1 MKRFLS
7 RAFPRMGPTASTSK
21 DSGFVFALKI
31 CLSSITPFALCIKV
45 GNAIPA
51 CFFEAMRG
59 LYDRIMEMPHQ
70 ALMAIG
76 WLSKLLAKISRY

>member
-45 GNAIPA
+45 GNAFPT
-51 CFFEAMRG
+51 FVVFTQSRK
-59 LYDRIMEMPHQ
+59 RIST
-70 ALMAIG
+70 LV
-76 WLSKLLAKISRY
+76 LKRSKVCMTESGKCLIQP